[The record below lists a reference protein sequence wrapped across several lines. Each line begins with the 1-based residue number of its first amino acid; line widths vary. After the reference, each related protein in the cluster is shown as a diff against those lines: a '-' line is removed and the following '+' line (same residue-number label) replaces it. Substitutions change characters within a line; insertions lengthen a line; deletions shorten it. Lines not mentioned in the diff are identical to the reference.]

1 MNFLP
6 KEEKFFSLFA
16 EQITL
21 IKEASQVFLDAV
33 RKGSSQLPEM
43 AKTIEKIE
51 NKGDKVIHELV
62 EALNRTFI
70 TPLDPEDIHS
80 LASHLDDV
88 LDGIEDSAH
97 CIVAY
102 KVDPVPPVVVD
113 LAEIIQQCSEEL
125 DKAFMALQS
134 NKDVMKHCIEIN
146 RLEGKAD
153 YVARQATADLLNNE
167 TNPILVLKLKE
178 IYGFLEET
186 TDAFEDVADLIQEVV
201 VKNS

>member
-6 KEEKFFSLFA
+6 KEEKFFALFS

-21 IKEASQVFLDAV
+21 IKEASQVFLDGV
-33 RKGSSQLPEM
+33 RKGSAQLPEM

-102 KVDPVPPVVVD
+102 KVDPVPAVVVD

-125 DKAFMALQS
+125 DKAFSALQS

-153 YVARQATADLLNNE
+153 YVARQATADLMNNE
-167 TNPILVLKLKE
+167 TNLILVLKLKE
-178 IYGFLEET
+178 IYSFLEET

>member
-6 KEEKFFSLFA
+6 KEEKFFALFS

-21 IKEASQVFLDAV
+21 IKEASQVFLDGV
-33 RKGSSQLPEM
+33 RKGSTQLPEM

-102 KVDPVPPVVVD
+102 KVDPVPAVVVD

-125 DKAFMALQS
+125 DKAFSALQS

-153 YVARQATADLLNNE
+153 YVARQATADLMNNE
-167 TNPILVLKLKE
+167 TNLILVLKLKE
-178 IYGFLEET
+178 IYSFLEET

>member
-6 KEEKFFSLFA
+6 KEEKFFSLFS

-21 IKEASQVFLDAV
+21 IKEASQVFRDGV
-33 RKGSSQLPEM
+33 RKGSAHLPEM

-113 LAEIIQQCSEEL
+113 LAAIIQQCSEEL
-125 DKAFMALQS
+125 DKAFLALQA
-134 NKDVMKHCIEIN
+134 NKDVMRHCIEIN